1 MRFTLFRPALLAL
14 AACAAVLPAQAQ
26 WKWRDAQGR
35 VQYSDRPPPHTVPD
49 KDVLLR
55 PSSQPAVPLQPA
67 AQGVTAGVAP
77 GAAASAVPVR
87 DAALEARKRQGEAD
101 EQAQRR
107 AEEEK
112 VARQRKDNCDRA
124 REFARTLDSGMRI
137 ARVNAQGEREVLD
150 DDQRAAE
157 QAKARDVIGAECR

>member
-1 MRFTLFRPALLAL
+1 MRPALFRSAL
-14 AACAAVLPAQAQ
+14 VAAMALSVLLPAQAQ

-35 VQYSDRPPPHTVPD
+35 IQYSDRPPPHSVPD
-49 KDVLLR
+49 KDVLAR
-55 PSSQPAVPLQPA
+55 PSAQTMAAPPPA
-67 AQGVTAGVAP
+67 APASGP
-77 GAAASAVPVR
+77 ASAVMPGVR
-87 DAALEARKRQGEAD
+87 DPQLEARKRQGEAD

-112 VARQRKDNCDRA
+112 VARQRKENCERA
-124 REFARTLDSGMRI
+124 REYARTLDSGMRI

-157 QAKARDVIGAECR
+157 VAKTREVVTSECR